1 MKQHAFESAHAEV
14 WQRLDGVLAQLGTR
28 RTRRS
33 PDVADLPALY
43 RQVCQHY
50 SIAQSREYSPQLLQ
64 RLHDLVLRAHQQL
77 YGQPSPDWLRRAA
90 LFFVYTFP
98 AAVRRDGHLFLATTF
113 LFYAPAVIIGWLCFV
128 ENDLVYS
135 ILDYDQVVRFEEMYD
150 SSRPSLGRDRK
161 ADTDFMMFG
170 YYIQNNVG
178 IGFRTFAGGL
188 LLGLGT
194 ILALLFNAV
203 SMGAVAGHLTRV
215 GHGEAFWQFVATH
228 GALELTAI
236 TITSLAGFKLAQ
248 ALLAPGSLPRHR
260 ALIQRAHEAVPLVIG
275 AMWMLVAAAFIE
287 AYWSSSTTLP
297 AAVKYTVAGL
307 LWSAVAAYFLFMGRT
322 RGN

>member
-1 MKQHAFESAHAEV
+1 MKQQAFETAHADA
-14 WQRLDGVLAQLGTR
+14 WLRLENLLAQLGSR
-28 RTRRS
+28 RKRRL
-33 PDVADLPALY
+33 PEVADLPALY

-64 RLHDLVLRAHQQL
+64 RLHHLVLRAHQQL
-77 YGQPSPDWLRRAA
+77 YGQPDPAWLRRAA

-98 AAVRRDGHLFLATTF
+98 AALRRDGRLFLATTF

-128 ENDLVYS
+128 QNDLVYS
-135 ILDYDQVVRFEEMYD
+135 ILDYNQVVRFEQMYD
-150 SSRPSLGRDRK
+150 RSHPSLGRERQ

-170 YYIQNNVG
+170 YYIQHNVG

-215 GHGEAFWQFVATH
+215 GHGEAFWQFVVTH

-248 ALLAPGSLPRHR
+248 ALLAPGALPRHR
-260 ALIQRAHEAVPLVIG
+260 ALIERAHESVPLVIG

-297 AAVKYTVAGL
+297 AAIKYAVAGL
-307 LWSAVAAYFLFMGRT
+307 LWSAVAAYFLFMGRR
-322 RGN
+322 RGD

>member
-1 MKQHAFESAHAEV
+1 MKQQTFETAHADA
-14 WQRLDGVLAQLGTR
+14 WLRLENLLAQLGSR
-28 RTRRS
+28 RKRRL
-33 PDVADLPALY
+33 PEVADLPALY

-64 RLHDLVLRAHQQL
+64 RLHHLVLRAHQQL
-77 YGQPSPDWLRRAA
+77 YGQPDPAWLRRAA

-98 AAVRRDGHLFLATTF
+98 AALRRDGRLFLATTF

-128 ENDLVYS
+128 QNDLVYS
-135 ILDYDQVVRFEEMYD
+135 ILDYNQVVRFEQMYD
-150 SSRPSLGRDRK
+150 RSHPSLGRERQ

-170 YYIQNNVG
+170 YYIQHNVG

-215 GHGEAFWQFVATH
+215 GHGEAFWQFVVTH

-248 ALLAPGSLPRHR
+248 ALLAPGALPRHR
-260 ALIQRAHEAVPLVIG
+260 ALIERAHESVPLVIG

-297 AAVKYTVAGL
+297 AAIKYAVAGL
-307 LWSAVAAYFLFMGRT
+307 LWSAVAAYFLFMGRR
-322 RGN
+322 RGD